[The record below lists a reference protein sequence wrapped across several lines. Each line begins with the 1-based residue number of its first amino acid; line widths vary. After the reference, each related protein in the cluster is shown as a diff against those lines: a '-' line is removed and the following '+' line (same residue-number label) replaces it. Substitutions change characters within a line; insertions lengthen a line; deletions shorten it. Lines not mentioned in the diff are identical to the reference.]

1 LVQRGWVL
9 NNYGECLDSR
19 KEGEIKS
26 GGDMG
31 KHEEPKEAN
40 NGSAIRE
47 EQKKKIVGKTRRE
60 GQY

>member
-1 LVQRGWVL
+1 
-9 NNYGECLDSR
+9 
-19 KEGEIKS
+19 
-26 GGDMG
+26 MG